1 MFTVTANAESSGTMT
16 VEYATADDSATAGD
30 DYTRTSGTLTF
41 SAGDRTA
48 TIEVAVIDDTNEE
61 QDETFKV
68 RLTNPAGAT
77 IEDDEGVGTIRDDDG
92 TSPPPTTPSLRI
104 GDATVHEGGGTAV
117 FTVTANAESA
127 GAMTVEYATADD
139 SATAGDDYTSTSGTL
154 TFSAGDRT
162 ATIEVT
168 VIDDSDE
175 EQDETFK
182 VRLTNPAGATIEDD
196 EGVGTI
202 RDDDGT
208 SPPPTTP
215 SLRIG
220 DATVHEGG
228 GTAVFTVTANAESS
242 GTMTVEYA
250 TADDSATAGDD
261 YTSTSGTVTF
271 SAGDRTATIEVTVID
286 DSDEEQ
292 DETFKVRLT
301 NPAGATIERAN
312 GVGTIRDDD
321 GTSPPPTT
329 PSLRIGDAT
338 VHEGGGTA
346 VFTVTANAESSGT
359 MTVEYATA
367 DDSAT
372 AGDDY
377 TRTSGTL
384 TFSAGD
390 RTANHRGS
398 GDRRHQRGAGRDVQ
412 GAPHQSG
419 RRHHRGRRGR
429 RHHPR

>member
-1 MFTVTANAESSGTMT
+1 M
-16 VEYATADDSATAGD
+16 
-30 DYTRTSGTLTF
+30 
-41 SAGDRTA
+41 
-48 TIEVAVIDDTNEE
+48 IDDTNEE

-202 RDDDGT
+202 RDDDGDNRRT
-208 SPPPTTP
+208 AAAEGS
-215 SLRIG
+215 
-220 DATVHEGG
+220 DASV
-228 GTAVFTVTANAESS
+228 
-242 GTMTVEYA
+242 
-250 TADDSATAGDD
+250 SATPRC
-261 YTSTSGTVTF
+261 T
-271 SAGDRTATIEVTVID
+271 
-286 DSDEEQ
+286 
-292 DETFKVRLT
+292 
-301 NPAGATIERAN
+301 
-312 GVGTIRDDD
+312 
-321 GTSPPPTT
+321 
-329 PSLRIGDAT
+329 
-338 VHEGGGTA
+338 
-346 VFTVTANAESSGT
+346 
-359 MTVEYATA
+359 
-367 DDSAT
+367 
-372 AGDDY
+372 
-377 TRTSGTL
+377 
-384 TFSAGD
+384 
-390 RTANHRGS
+390 
-398 GDRRHQRGAGRDVQ
+398 RGAE
-412 GAPHQSG
+412 
-419 RRHHRGRRGR
+419 RRCSPS
-429 RHHPR
+429 PRTPRARAR